1 MSISAAVDKEAVG
14 VVTIGQVNREGFD
27 AVRPQTLG
35 ELAGCSLPAAVVI
48 GVESQVDGTQG
59 AVAQLM
65 KLSGIQA
72 CPERAGDVAKTCL
85 PQDHPIEQAFH
96 QHDLAAVTNLLPAIQ
111 STLAAGQESMRAGL
125 ADAASVKVGVEWK
138 DDAMG
143 ECIEA
148 FQRDNAGLLQIVER
162 IAHAHQA
169 GP

>member
-1 MSISAAVDKEAVG
+1 M
-14 VVTIGQVNREGFD
+14 
-27 AVRPQTLG
+27 
-35 ELAGCSLPAAVVI
+35 
-48 GVESQVDGTQG
+48 
-59 AVAQLM
+59 
-65 KLSGIQA
+65 
-72 CPERAGDVAKTCL
+72 
-85 PQDHPIEQAFH
+85 
-96 QHDLAAVTNLLPAIQ
+96 NLLPAIQ
-111 STLAAGQESMRAGL
+111 STLAAGQESMRVGL